1 MAGPTPRE
9 VFLALCS
16 GARLCMPKGIE
27 GRSRDPLVWQRA
39 GIIRRSLGE
48 RIVDSQVK
56 NGASGQAVAQ
66 YLRFVNP
73 ASFLTV
79 EFRRLAHQVGN
90 PKTVLVDNDTK
101 RLCLS
106 TRSPLARL
114 GDIP

>member
-1 MAGPTPRE
+1 MAVPTPRE
-9 VFLALCS
+9 VFLVVGS
-16 GARLCMPKGIE
+16 DERLYLPKGIE
-27 GRSRDPLVWQRA
+27 GRSRGPLAWQRA
-39 GIIRRSLGE
+39 GIVRKSLGE

-56 NGASGQAVAQ
+56 NGASGQGVSQ
-66 YLRFVNP
+66 YLRIVNP

-79 EFRRLAHQVGN
+79 EFRRLVHQVGN